1 MIININNHNNYND
14 VVNNDKVKDKTT
26 SLIFVTLIY
35 AISDIFIIII
45 YVHERT
51 KVKMQHQNLNNKK
64 AYEVVS

>member
-35 AISDIFIIII
+35 AISDIFIII

-51 KVKMQHQNLNNKK
+51 KVKMQHQNLNNKN